1 MRAWVAH
8 QYGKPI
14 DVLRLEEDW
23 PAPSEL
29 GPDDVLVRAQATT
42 LNFNDIDATEG
53 RYSSVHPEPPFVPGM
68 EVIGIVEDAGEQ
80 AQAWIGKRVTTI
92 PNNAHGAYAE
102 YAIGSQHTTFE
113 LPMDMPQR
121 DAAAIF
127 FPFHLSHLA
136 LYERAKLQA
145 GERVLI
151 HAGAGGAGSAAIQL
165 AKARGATVITTAGS
179 EDKLAFCRDLGA
191 DLAVNYR
198 DPDWTQQVVAATDD
212 EGVDVAFDAIG
223 GQTTLD
229 TFKCMGFGGRHL
241 IIGFASDI
249 AGEDVGIPPRP
260 WVYAN
265 FSLIGVCH
273 AYTPDPKAFRRMTGG
288 LNFPST
294 ADGRRTHDELLRMF
308 ADGTLHTV
316 VGAELPFEELP
327 QGMARMAERATVG
340 RTVVHITPP

>member
-8 QYGKPI
+8 QYGRPNE
-14 DVLRLEEDW
+14 VLTLEEDW
-23 PAPSEL
+23 PGPASP
-29 GPDDVLVRAQATT
+29 GPDDVLVRVQATT
-42 LNFNDIDATEG
+42 LNFNDIDATAG
-53 RYSSVHPEPPFVPGM
+53 QYTSIRPPVPFIPGM
-68 EVIGIVEDAGEQ
+68 EVLGVVEDAG
-80 AQAWIGKRVTTI
+80 ANARDWIGKRVVTI
-92 PNNAHGAYAE
+92 PNGAHGAYAE
-102 YAIGSQHTTFE
+102 YAVATQHTTFE
-113 LPMDMPQR
+113 MPHDMPQA

-136 LYERAKLQA
+136 LYERGKLQA
-145 GERVLI
+145 GETVLI

-165 AKARGATVITTAGS
+165 AKARGAKVITTAGS
-179 EDKLAFCRDLGA
+179 EEKLEFCRQLGA
-191 DLAVNYR
+191 DVAVNYR

-223 GQTTLD
+223 GDTTLA

-241 IIGFASDI
+241 IIGFASGI

-273 AYTPDPKAFRRMTGG
+273 AYTPDPKAFRRATG

-294 ADGRRTHDELLRMF
+294 EDGRHTHAELLQMF
-308 ADGTLHTV
+308 EAGTIRTV

-327 QGMARMAERATVG
+327 AGMEKMAGRGTVG
-340 RTVVHITPP
+340 RTVVHVSAP